1 MPKKV
6 LKKVDRNFVLKLAFS
21 RARKQKRQ
29 IDPNST
35 LDIDRVRKMKKKG
48 ESNHGGSGGLGG
60 GGGGLGGGPGG
71 SNNSSL
77 ADDKRPRT
85 AFTTDQLNK
94 LRQEF
99 QVRQWI

>member
-1 MPKKV
+1 
-6 LKKVDRNFVLKLAFS
+6 
-21 RARKQKRQ
+21 
-29 IDPNST
+29 
-35 LDIDRVRKMKKKG
+35 MKKKG
-48 ESNHGGSGGLGG
+48 ESNSGG
-60 GGGGLGGGPGG
+60 GGGGLGGGVGGVGCPGG

-99 QVRQWI
+99 QVGLILIASLYILYSRFSRFLDLDI